1 MKTNIIAVDFD
12 GTLCVNKF
20 PEIGYDEID
29 RAEYLVRK
37 EQAYAKGVKEEDGD
51 TND

>member
-20 PEIGYDEID
+20 PEIGEPITDTI
-29 RAEYLVRK
+29 EYIKKK
-37 EQAYAKGVKEEDGD
+37 EKEWG
-51 TND
+51 